1 MSALSLHTWLLL
13 ALGSVASAALAL
25 GLGRMVQ
32 RLWPQTTA
40 TPGLWF
46 GAWCLAVLAP
56 LLSVLLAGFAPVP
69 LAALPVALPLPLAL
83 DNPASTLNAVVSPG
97 RGWPSLGAV
106 LMAAWLLGS
115 ALALFRLLAGSWA
128 AYQVVRDASEV
139 RDASNWPGPASTQ
152 QALALRAQGI
162 KVRLTSQAMTPFA
175 VRWPRPT
182 IVLPESA
189 LHHFS
194 DLQLRLVLRHEA
206 AHLERSDPQ
215 RAGTMAMVGALL
227 WFNPF
232 VRRIAARVQLAAE
245 LRCDAMALGGDAAA
259 GRSFAVAYLGALR
272 LAGHGSAPSPVTAL
286 THRDMAGHQLRIQ
299 HMLRGGSAI
308 RTSWPGRAAVL
319 AALLVSGTVMTVVQ
333 AAVLSPAPLP
343 PLTTLSSMSATM
355 APASIPRLPAVEQRF
370 SAPLAQVRINS
381 HFGDNGGIRQRAH
394 RGTDF
399 AARVG
404 TLVMAP
410 ADGVVLAATPHYP
423 EGDQYGTVVV
433 IDHGNGWQS
442 LFAHLDSTSLQPGQR
457 VRGGDPIAR
466 SGRSGRVTGPH
477 LHWELLLNGE
487 RVDPLK
493 HLQ

>member
-1 MSALSLHTWLLL
+1 MSALPPQTWMLL

-25 GLGRMVQ
+25 ALGRTVQ
-32 RLWPQTTA
+32 RLWPQTVSA
-40 TPGLWF
+40 PGVWF
-46 GAWCLAVLAP
+46 AAWCLAVLP
-56 LLSVLLAGFAPVP
+56 PVLSVLLAGVAPVA

-83 DNPASTLNAVVSPG
+83 DNPVTTLDAVVSPG
-97 RGWPSLGAV
+97 RGWPSLGSV
-106 LMAAWLLGS
+106 LMTAWLLGS
-115 ALALFRLLAGSWA
+115 ALALLRLLTGSWA
-128 AYQVVRDASEV
+128 AYRVVREATEVIDAS
-139 RDASNWPGPASTQ
+139 SWPGPASTQ
-152 QALALRAQGI
+152 QALALRAQGVA
-162 KVRLTSQAMTPFA
+162 VRLTSQAMTPFA
-175 VRWPRPT
+175 VRWPRAT

-189 LHHFS
+189 LRHFS

-215 RAGTMAMVGALL
+215 RAGMMAIVGALL

-232 VRRIAARVQLAAE
+232 VRRIAARVQMATE

-272 LAGHGSAPSPVTAL
+272 LAGHGSAPRPVTAL
-286 THRDMAGHQLRIQ
+286 THRDMAGHQLRLQ
-299 HMLRGGSAI
+299 HMLRGGNTI
-308 RTSWPGRAAVL
+308 RTAWPARVTVL
-319 AALLVSGTVMTVVQ
+319 AVLLVSGAVITVVQ

-343 PLTTLSSMSATM
+343 RLTALSSISATM
-355 APASIPRLPAVEQRF
+355 APASISHLAAAGQRF
-370 SAPLAQVRINS
+370 SAPLAKVRINS

-404 TLVMAP
+404 TPVLAP
-410 ADGVVLAATPHYP
+410 ADGVVSAATSHYP

-442 LFAHLDSTSLQPGQR
+442 LFAHLDSTELQPGQR
-457 VRGGDPIAR
+457 VRRGDLVAR

-477 LHWELLLNGE
+477 LHWELLFNGE

>member
-1 MSALSLHTWLLL
+1 MSALPLQTWMLL

-25 GLGRMVQ
+25 ALGRVVQ
-32 RLWPQTTA
+32 RLWPQMVS
-40 TPGLWF
+40 TPSVWF
-46 GAWCLAVLAP
+46 AAWCLAVLPP
-56 LLSVLLAGFAPVP
+56 LLSVLLAGLAPVP

-83 DNPASTLNAVVSPG
+83 DNPATTLDAVVSPG
-97 RGWPSLGAV
+97 RGWPSLGGV

-115 ALALFRLLAGSWA
+115 VLVLLRLLAGSWV
-128 AYQVVRDASEV
+128 AYRVVRDASEV
-139 RDASNWPGPASTQ
+139 IDASSWPGPASTQ
-152 QALALRAQGI
+152 QAHSLRAQGI
-162 KVRLTSQAMTPFA
+162 KVRLTSHAMTPFA
-175 VRWPRPT
+175 VRWPQPT

-194 DLQLRLVLRHEA
+194 DFQLRLVLRHEA
-206 AHLERSDPQ
+206 AHLERGDPQ
-215 RAGTMAMVGALL
+215 RAGMMAIVGALL

-232 VRRIAARVQLAAE
+232 VRRIAARVQMAAE

-272 LAGHGSAPSPVTAL
+272 LAGHGSAPRPVTAL
-286 THRDMAGHQLRIQ
+286 THRDMAGHQLRLQ
-299 HMLRGGSAI
+299 HMLRGGSAS
-308 RTSWPGRAAVL
+308 RTSWSARAAVL
-319 AALLVSGTVMTVVQ
+319 AALLVSGAVITVVQ

-343 PLTTLSSMSATM
+343 RLNPLSSISATM
-355 APASIPRLPAVEQRF
+355 APTSISHLAAAGQRF

-404 TLVMAP
+404 TPVMAP

-457 VRGGDPIAR
+457 VRRGDLVAR
-466 SGRSGRVTGPH
+466 SGRTGRVTGPH
-477 LHWELLLNGE
+477 LHWELLFNGE

>member
-1 MSALSLHTWLLL
+1 MSALPLQTWMLL

-25 GLGRMVQ
+25 TLGRMVQ
-32 RLWPQTTA
+32 RLWPQA
-40 TPGLWF
+40 VSTPGVWF
-46 GAWCLAVLAP
+46 AAWCLAVLPP
-56 LLSVLLAGFAPVP
+56 LLSVLLAGLAPVP
-69 LAALPVALPLPLAL
+69 LAALPAALPLPLAL
-83 DNPASTLNAVVSPG
+83 NSPATTLEAVVAPG
-97 RGWPSLGAV
+97 QSWPSLTGV
-106 LMAAWLLGS
+106 LMTAWLLGS
-115 ALALFRLLAGSWA
+115 ALALLRLLHGSWA
-128 AYQVVRDASEV
+128 AYRIVRDASEV
-139 RDASNWPGPASTQ
+139 DDTSEWAGPMSTQ

-162 KVRLTSQAMTPFA
+162 GLRLTVHAMTPFA

-189 LHHFS
+189 LHHFN

-215 RAGTMAMVGALL
+215 RAGMMAMVGALL

-232 VRRIAARVQLAAE
+232 LHRIAARVQMAAE
-245 LRCDAMALGGDAAA
+245 LRCDAMALGGDISA

-272 LAGHGSAPSPVTAL
+272 LAGHGSAPSPMTAL

-299 HMLRGGSAI
+299 HMLRGASTT
-308 RTSWPGRAAVL
+308 RTAWPGRTAVL
-319 AALLVSGTVMTVVQ
+319 AALLVSGAVMTVVQ
-333 AAVLSPAPLP
+333 AAVLAPAPLP
-343 PLTTLSSMSATM
+343 PLTTLSSMSVAM
-355 APASIPRLPAVEQRF
+355 APASISPLAAAGQRF

-404 TLVMAP
+404 TPVLAP
-410 ADGVVLAATPHYP
+410 ADGVVLAATSRYP
-423 EGDQYGTVVV
+423 EGDHYGTVVV

-442 LFAHLDSTSLQPGQR
+442 LFAHLDSTSLKPGQR
-457 VRGGDPIAR
+457 VLRGEPVAR

-477 LHWELLLNGE
+477 LHWELLFNGE

-493 HLQ
+493 HLR

>member
-1 MSALSLHTWLLL
+1 MSALPLHTWMLL

-25 GLGRMVQ
+25 GLGRLVQ
-32 RLWPQTTA
+32 RLWPQTVS
-40 TPGLWF
+40 TPSVWF
-46 GAWCLAVLAP
+46 TVWCLAVLPP
-56 LLSVLLAGFAPVP
+56 LLSVLLAGLAPVP

-83 DNPASTLNAVVSPG
+83 DNPATTLGAVASPG
-97 RGWPSLGAV
+97 QGWPSLGSV
-106 LMAAWLLGS
+106 LMVAWLLGS
-115 ALALFRLLAGSWA
+115 ALALLRLLAGSWA
-128 AYQVVRDASEV
+128 AYRVVRDASEILA
-139 RDASNWPGPASTQ
+139 ASSWHGPASTQ

-162 KVRLTSQAMTPFA
+162 KVRLTSHAMTPFA
-175 VRWPRPT
+175 VRWPCPT

-206 AHLERSDPQ
+206 AHLERGDPQ
-215 RAGTMAMVGALL
+215 RVGMMAMVGALL

-232 VRRIAARVQLAAE
+232 VHRIAARVQMAAE
-245 LRCDAMALGGDAAA
+245 LRCDAMALGGDIIA
-259 GRSFAVAYLGALR
+259 GRSFAVAYLAALR
-272 LAGHGSAPSPVTAL
+272 LAGHGSARSPVTAL
-286 THRDMAGHQLRIQ
+286 THRDMAGHQLRLQ

-308 RTSWPGRAAVL
+308 RTKWPGRVAVL
-319 AALLVSGTVMTVVQ
+319 AVLLVSGAVITVVQ

-343 PLTTLSSMSATM
+343 RLTTLSSISATM
-355 APASIPRLPAVEQRF
+355 APASLSHLAAAGQRF

-404 TLVMAP
+404 TPVLAP
-410 ADGVVLAATPHYP
+410 ADGTVLAATPHYP

-442 LFAHLDSTSLQPGQR
+442 LFAHLDGTALLPGQR
-457 VRGGDPIAR
+457 VQRGDLIAR

-477 LHWELLLNGE
+477 LHWELLFNGE

-493 HLQ
+493 HLR

>member
-1 MSALSLHTWLLL
+1 MSALPLQTWMLL
-13 ALGSVASAALAL
+13 ALGSLCSAALAL
-25 GLGRMVQ
+25 ALGRMVQ
-32 RLWPQTTA
+32 RLWPQTVS
-40 TPGLWF
+40 TPGVWL
-46 GAWCLAVLAP
+46 AVWCLAVLPP
-56 LLSVLLAGFAPVP
+56 LLSLLLAGLAPVP
-69 LAALPVALPLPLAL
+69 LAALPVALPLPLVL
-83 DNPASTLNAVVSPG
+83 DNPATPLDAIVSTG
-97 RGWPSLGAV
+97 RGWPSLAGV

-115 ALALFRLLAGSWA
+115 ALALFRLIAGAWS
-128 AYQVVRDASEV
+128 AYRVVRGASDV
-139 RDASNWPGPASTQ
+139 IDTFNWPGPASTQ
-152 QALALRAQGI
+152 QALALHAQGI
-162 KVRLTSQAMTPFA
+162 AVRLTSHAMTPFA

-182 IVLPESA
+182 IVLPEGA
-189 LHHFS
+189 LRHFT
-194 DLQLRLVLRHEA
+194 DPQLRLVLRHEA
-206 AHLERSDPQ
+206 AHLERGDPQ
-215 RAGTMAMVGALL
+215 RAGAMAMVGALL

-232 VRRIAARVQLAAE
+232 VRRIAARAQMAAE

-272 LAGHGSAPSPVTAL
+272 LAGHGNAPGPVTAL

-299 HMLRGGSAI
+299 HMLRGGSTL
-308 RTSWPGRAAVL
+308 RTSWPGRAVVL
-319 AALLVSGTVMTVVQ
+319 AALLVSGAVMTVVQ

-343 PLTTLSSMSATM
+343 QLTTLTSMSVSM
-355 APASIPRLPAVEQRF
+355 SPASTSHLTAAGQRF
-370 SAPLAQVRINS
+370 DAPLSQVRINS

-404 TLVMAP
+404 TPVLAP
-410 ADGVVLAATPHYP
+410 ANGVVVAATPHYP

-442 LFAHLDSTSLQPGQR
+442 LFAHLDSTSLKPGQR
-457 VRGGDPIAR
+457 VRRGETVAH

-477 LHWELLLNGE
+477 LHWELLFNGK

>member
-1 MSALSLHTWLLL
+1 MSTLPVQTWILLL
-13 ALGSVASAALAL
+13 LGSVVSAALAL
-25 GLGRMVQ
+25 ALGRMAQ

-40 TPGLWF
+40 TPGAWV
-46 GAWCLAVLAP
+46 GAWCLAVLPP
-56 LLSVLLAGFAPVP
+56 LLSVLLAGLAPVP
-69 LAALPVALPLPLAL
+69 LAALPAALPLPLAL
-83 DNPASTLNAVVSPG
+83 DTPATRLDAVVSPG
-97 RGWPSLGAV
+97 QGWPSLGDV
-106 LMAAWLLGS
+106 LIAAWLLGS
-115 ALALFRLLAGSWA
+115 TLALLRLLAGSWA
-128 AYQVVRDASEV
+128 AYRVVRDALEV
-139 RDASNWPGPASTQ
+139 MDAPNWPGPASVQ

-162 KVRLTSQAMTPFA
+162 KVRLTSHAMTPFA
-175 VRWPRPT
+175 VRWPQPT
-182 IVLPESA
+182 IVLPENA

-206 AHLERSDPQ
+206 AHLERGDPQ
-215 RAGTMAMVGALL
+215 RAGIMAMVGALL

-232 VRRIAARVQLAAE
+232 VHRIAARVQMAAE
-245 LRCDAMALGGDAAA
+245 LRCDAMALRGDAAA

-272 LAGHGSAPSPVTAL
+272 LAGHGSVPRPVTAL

-299 HMLRGGSAI
+299 HMLRGGSAM
-308 RTSWPGRAAVL
+308 RTSWPFRAAVL
-319 AALLVSGTVMTVVQ
+319 AALLVTGAVMTVVQ
-333 AAVLSPAPLP
+333 AAVLSPGPLP
-343 PLTTLSSMSATM
+343 PLPPLISMSATM
-355 APASIPRLPAVEQRF
+355 APASLSHLAAVGQRF
-370 SAPLAQVRINS
+370 GAPLAQVRITS
-381 HFGDNGGIRQRAH
+381 HYGDNGGIRQRAH

-404 TLVMAP
+404 TPVLAP

-457 VRGGDPIAR
+457 VRRGDPVAH

-477 LHWELLLNGE
+477 LHWELLFNGE
-487 RVDPLK
+487 RVDPLQ